1 MVRFSKQPDKDRF
14 TVVGHTIMQGDGRV
28 YIFIHEALKPFDT
41 LVDLVLVHEATH
53 LWNWQRGV
61 GGADD
66 ECHRQGS
73 LHHKKVLSILAKE
86 PALC

>member
-14 TVVGHTIMQGDGRV
+14 TVVGHTIMRGDGRA
-28 YIFIHEALKPFDT
+28 YILIHESLKPFDT

-61 GGADD
+61 GGVDD
-66 ECHRQGS
+66 ECHRRGS
-73 LHHKKVLSILAKE
+73 LHHRKVLSILAKE